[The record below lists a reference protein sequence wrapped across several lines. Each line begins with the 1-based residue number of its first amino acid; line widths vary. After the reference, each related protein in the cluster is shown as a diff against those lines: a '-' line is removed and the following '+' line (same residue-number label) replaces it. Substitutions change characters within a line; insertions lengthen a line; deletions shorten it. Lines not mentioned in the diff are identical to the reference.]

1 MGMWIPDQWTRVG
14 VTRGVGWVQMDSG
27 STGPEFEP
35 GGRRRGGGAGM
46 ILDPLGQGLIQ
57 RESVGEGS
65 FWIYCI
71 CNR

>member
-1 MGMWIPDQWTRVG
+1 
-14 VTRGVGWVQMDSG
+14 MDSG